1 MRNKSR
7 ITALETQVSELNEQ
21 VAMLLEV
28 MTRPERALEMPK
40 PNNSDWRARPRQTV
54 ATKNRFRAWSKADV
68 ELAVNM
74 REKGATADQVGK
86 VLGRS
91 RSAVLSMYHRY
102 GLA

>member
-7 ITALETQVSELNEQ
+7 ITALETQVSELQEQ

-28 MTRPERALEMPK
+28 MTRPERSSELPK
-40 PNNSDWRARPRQTV
+40 PSPEEWRARPRQTV

-68 ELAVNM
+68 DLAITM
-74 REKGATADQVGK
+74 REKGATAEQIGK